1 LAKYLPAGTVEEVG
15 RYLQQYHIHL
25 TIAGSGKPF
34 WGDYRHRTVYQNHR
48 ISINGN
54 LNPYAFLITL
64 IHEIAHCS
72 HLKNMVIGC
81 WRMELNGKIFIV
93 IC

>member
-34 WGDYRHRTVYQNHR
+34 WAITV
-48 ISINGN
+48 
-54 LNPYAFLITL
+54 
-64 IHEIAHCS
+64 IARF
-72 HLKNMVIGC
+72 I
-81 WRMELNGKIFIV
+81 KIIV
-93 IC
+93 LA